1 MPSADCCMIR
11 KEKLDVCKKYDS
23 NKKIASLERVFFQDK
38 PFGEKKK
45 RINNL
50 KSTTAPLCYTNNF
63 NLFFSITV

>member
-1 MPSADCCMIR
+1 MIR

-50 KSTTAPLCYTNNF
+50 KNTTAPLCYTNNF